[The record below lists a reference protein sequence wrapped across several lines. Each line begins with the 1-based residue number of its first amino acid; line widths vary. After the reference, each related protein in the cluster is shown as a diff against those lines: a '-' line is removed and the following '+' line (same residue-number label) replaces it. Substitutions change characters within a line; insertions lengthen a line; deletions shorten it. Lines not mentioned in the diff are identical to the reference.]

1 MLILEPR
8 EMYDKAMI
16 SEEPIVYSLSILI
29 ELLQQEME
37 CEYLDAVDFYCY
49 NIEPLIDMGLEVK
62 DDDRISGE

>member
-1 MLILEPR
+1 
-8 EMYDKAMI
+8 MI

-49 NIEPLIDMGLEVK
+49 NIEPLIDMGLEVQ